1 MLNVITLR
9 NRSTD
14 YNSISLSAGFIVELE
29 FDYVIIGAG
38 SAGSVLANRLSAD
51 GKFSVLVLEA
61 GGSDRRF
68 WVQTPIGYGKTF
80 YDESVNW
87 KYQTEPDP
95 GINNRSSYWPRGKV
109 IGGSSSINAMV
120 YIRGQQQDFDDWEA
134 LGNPGWGWQDV
145 LPYFKKSETSSDGG
159 NKLRGDQGPLYV
171 NNVSSQYHPLCQH
184 FIDAANQQGI
194 PYNPD
199 FNGEQQEG
207 AGFYQ
212 ITARNG
218 KRMSA
223 ARAYLHPALKRSNC
237 EIITHAQVTRIQ
249 FTNSTATAV
258 EFIHKG
264 KSCTARAQREIIVS
278 AGAINSPQL
287 LQLSGIGDADLLKSF
302 EIEPLVNLPGV
313 GRNLQDHLD
322 YSTSYRSRLPSL
334 NNQLAPWWG
343 KMLVGM
349 QYMLFR
355 SGPLSLSINQAGA
368 FVRSDPSRIRPNM
381 QMYFGPLTY
390 TTTTATTG
398 ERPLMRPD
406 PFPGFVSSI
415 GQIRPSSRGHLQIR
429 SADPLDPVE
438 IFPNYLSSED
448 DVKQMLEGV
457 RLLRRLAKTP
467 AMAAIIEHEMTPG
480 PEGDSDVDLIDDIR
494 QRVSTVFHPSCT
506 CMMGPDPS
514 KAVVDANCRVYGV
527 KRLRVIDTSI
537 FPKITSGN
545 TNAPTIMV
553 AEKAADMILSE
564 AE

>member
-1 MLNVITLR
+1 M
-9 NRSTD
+9 
-14 YNSISLSAGFIVELE
+14 ELE
-29 FDYVIIGAG
+29 FDYVIVGAG

-51 GKFSVLVLEA
+51 GKSSVVVLEA
-61 GGSDRRF
+61 GGSDQRF

-80 YDESVNW
+80 FDESVNW

-95 GINNRSSYWPRGKV
+95 GINNRRSYWPRGKV

-120 YIRGQQQDFDDWEA
+120 HIRGQSQDFDDWEG

-145 LPYFKKSETSSDGG
+145 LPYFKKSETSSDGA
-159 NKLRGDQGPLYV
+159 NKFRGGQGPLYV

-184 FIDAANQQGI
+184 FIEAAKQYGLH
-194 PYNPD
+194 YNPD

-207 AGFYQ
+207 VGFYQ

-237 EIITHAQVTRIQ
+237 EVITRAQVTRIR
-249 FTNSTATAV
+249 FSGNTATAV

-287 LQLSGIGDADLLKSF
+287 LQLSGIGAAELLKSF

-322 YSTSYRSRLPSL
+322 YSTYYRSRLPSL
-334 NNQLAPWWG
+334 NDQLAPWWG
-343 KMLVGM
+343 KILAGM
-349 QYMLFR
+349 QYILLR
-355 SGPLSLSINQAGA
+355 NGPLALGVNQAGA
-368 FVRSDPSRIRPNM
+368 FLRSHPSRPRPNM
-381 QMYFGPLTY
+381 QMYFAPLTY
-390 TTTTATTG
+390 TTSGKG

-406 PFPGFVSSI
+406 PFSGFVYSI
-415 GQIRPSSRGHLQIR
+415 GQIRPGSRGHLQIR
-429 SADPLDPVE
+429 SPDPLDPVK
-438 IFPNYLSSED
+438 IHPNYLSTED
-448 DVKQMLEGV
+448 DVKQMLEAV
-457 RLLRRLAKTP
+457 RLLRRMAETP
-467 AMAAIIEHEMTPG
+467 ALAAIIDHEMTPG
-480 PEGDSDVDLIDDIR
+480 PKSDNDTEIIDDIR

-506 CMMGPDPS
+506 CMMGPDRS
-514 KAVVDANCRVYGV
+514 NAVVDANCRVYGV
-527 KRLRVIDTSI
+527 KRLRVVDTSI
-537 FPKITSGN
+537 FPAITSGN

-553 AEKAADMILSE
+553 AEKAADMILSQ